1 MKTLEKTAKKSAVN
15 VKALAYQ
22 MERLAQI
29 EAKIKNSPVDQDFL
43 ANAKLTGLGI
53 FRLVVMGEIKK
64 GKSSFINA
72 LIGTDN
78 LVPVHSDVATSTI
91 FKIHYGPEIKYTVYF
106 EKDEKDFP
114 PHLMR
119 MKARNV
125 RETIAAIEA
134 STDSPQLIGIK

>member
-1 MKTLEKTAKKSAVN
+1 MKTSEKTAKKAAVN

-22 MERLAQI
+22 MERLAQL
-29 EAKIKNSPVDQDFL
+29 EGKIKNSPVDESFL

-72 LIGTDN
+72 LTGTEN

-91 FKIHYGPEIKYTVYF
+91 FKIHYGPVVK
-106 EKDEKDFP
+106 
-114 PHLMR
+114 
-119 MKARNV
+119 
-125 RETIAAIEA
+125 
-134 STDSPQLIGIK
+134 